1 MTDIVRFMRIK
12 TSDGKTIGL
21 NVANVVYF
29 EVFPAGSVFR
39 VKLHLVDGS
48 TVEIEDSQPVV
59 SELLKELTGLQGLN
73 MWF

>member
-21 NVANVVYF
+21 NVVYF
-29 EVFPAGSVFR
+29 EVFPVGSIFR
-39 VKLHLVDGS
+39 VKLHLVGGS
-48 TVEIEDSQPVV
+48 TVEIADSQPVV
-59 SELLKELTGLQGLN
+59 SKLLKELTGLHGLN

>member
-1 MTDIVRFMRIK
+1 MVRFMRLN

-21 NVANVVYF
+21 NVATVVYF
-29 EVFPAGSVFR
+29 EVFTAGSIVK

-48 TVEIEDSQPVV
+48 TVEIEDFQPVV
-59 SELLKELTGLQGLN
+59 SKLLKELTGLHGLS

>member
-1 MTDIVRFMRIK
+1 MDIVRFMRLN

-29 EVFPAGSVFR
+29 EVFLAGSRVK

-48 TVEIEDSQPVV
+48 TVEIEDSQLVV
-59 SELLKELTGLQGLN
+59 VELLRELTGLHGLS

>member
-1 MTDIVRFMRIK
+1 MRIK

-21 NVANVVYF
+21 NIANIVYF
-29 EVFPAGSVFR
+29 EVFPAGSIVK

-59 SELLKELTGLQGLN
+59 TELLKELTGLHGLIV
-73 MWF
+73 WF

>member
-21 NVANVVYF
+21 NVAYVIYF
-29 EVFPAGSVFR
+29 EVFTAGSI
-39 VKLHLVDGS
+39 VKVELHLVDGS

-59 SELLKELTGLQGLN
+59 SKVLKELTGLHGLS
-73 MWF
+73 MWV

>member
-1 MTDIVRFMRIK
+1 MGMVRFMRLN

-21 NVANVVYF
+21 NVATVVYF
-29 EVFPAGSVFR
+29 EVFTAGSIVK

-48 TVEIEDSQPVV
+48 TVEIEDFQPVV
-59 SELLKELTGLQGLN
+59 SKLLKELTGLHGLS

>member
-1 MTDIVRFMRIK
+1 MSIK

-29 EVFPAGSVFR
+29 EVFHAGSIVK

-59 SELLKELTGLQGLN
+59 TKLLKELTGLHGLSV
-73 MWF
+73 WF

>member
-1 MTDIVRFMRIK
+1 MVRFMRIK

-29 EVFPAGSVFR
+29 EVFPAGSIVK

-59 SELLKELTGLQGLN
+59 SKLLKELTGLHGLS

>member
-29 EVFPAGSVFR
+29 EVFLVGSIFR

-48 TVEIEDSQPVV
+48 TVEIVDSQLVV
-59 SELLKELTGLQGLN
+59 SKVLKELTGLHGLS
-73 MWF
+73 MWV

>member
-1 MTDIVRFMRIK
+1 MGVVRFMRIK

-29 EVFPAGSVFR
+29 EVFTAGSI
-39 VKLHLVDGS
+39 VKVELHLVDGS

-59 SELLKELTGLQGLN
+59 SKVLKELTGLHGLS
-73 MWF
+73 MWV